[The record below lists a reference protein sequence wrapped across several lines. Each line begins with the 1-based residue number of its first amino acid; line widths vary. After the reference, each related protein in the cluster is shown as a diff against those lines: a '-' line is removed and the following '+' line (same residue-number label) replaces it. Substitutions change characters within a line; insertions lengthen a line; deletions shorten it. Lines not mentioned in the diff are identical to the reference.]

1 MKYAVAVAETG
12 SINKAADRLFV
23 GQSNLSRA
31 IKELEN
37 SLGVAIFERSA
48 HGMELT
54 PEGGVFLRY
63 AKAILQQVDEVEH
76 MFTEGS
82 AKKKHFSISVPRSSY
97 ISEAFAR
104 FSCELSADEEFEVF
118 YKETNAMRTLKNV
131 LQDDYKL
138 GILRYA
144 ENYDRYYKELVE
156 EKGLR
161 CELVAEFRYALL
173 MSKDC
178 PLAQQ
183 ESITYEDLKNY
194 IRVAYADP
202 YVPSLPASEVRREE
216 LPDDINRRIY
226 VFERASRF
234 ELLSRNPQAFMWV
247 SPVSRNCW
255 RGIRWYIVPVWIA
268 AAGIRMCSSTGRTTH
283 YLHWISSSSRSL
295 LLPSGSFRIIGISKG
310 PPALIAGRYLM
321 YKVIERKASA
331 VTGAFC
337 IQFSP
342 AVYR

>member
-1 MKYAVAVAETG
+1 MNLQHMKYAVAVAETG
-12 SINKAADRLFV
+12 SINKAAKKLFV
-23 GQSNLSRA
+23 GQPNLSRA
-31 IKELEN
+31 IKDLEN
-37 SLGVAIFERSA
+37 NLGVAIFERSA
-48 HGMELT
+48 RGMELT

-104 FSCELSADEEFEVF
+104 FSCELPADEEFEIF

-131 LQDDYKL
+131 LQDDFKL

-144 ENYDRYYKELVE
+144 ENYDRYYKELME
-156 EKGLR
+156 EKGLQ

-173 MSKDC
+173 MSRDC

-183 ESITYEDLKNY
+183 ESIPYEDLKDY

-216 LPDDINRRIY
+216 LPEG
-226 VFERASRF
+226 V
-234 ELLSRNPQAFMWV
+234 
-247 SPVSRNCW
+247 
-255 RGIRWYIVPVWIA
+255 
-268 AAGIRMCSSTGRTTH
+268 RTVT
-283 YLHWISSSSRSL
+283 
-295 LLPSGSFRIIGISKG
+295 FQ
-310 PPALIAGRYLM
+310 
-321 YKVIERKASA
+321 IEEGEAK
-331 VTGAFC
+331 
-337 IQFSP
+337 
-342 AVYR
+342 

>member
-1 MKYAVAVAETG
+1 MNLQHMKYAVAVAETG

-63 AKAILQQVDEVEH
+63 AKAILQQVYEVEH

-247 SPVSRNCW
+247 SPVSQELLERYSLVHRPCVDS
-255 RGIRWYIVPVWIA
+255 RRRYKDVLIYRQDYTLSPLDKQFIA
-268 AAGIRMCSSTGRTTH
+268 Q
-283 YLHWISSSSRSL
+283 
-295 LLPSGSFRIIGISKG
+295 
-310 PPALIAGRYLM
+310 LIATKRELPDNWD
-321 YKVIERKASA
+321 
-331 VTGAFC
+331 
-337 IQFSP
+337 Q
-342 AVYR
+342 

>member
-1 MKYAVAVAETG
+1 MNLQHMKYAVAVAETG

-54 PEGGVFLRY
+54 PEGGVF
-63 AKAILQQVDEVEH
+63 
-76 MFTEGS
+76 
-82 AKKKHFSISVPRSSY
+82 
-97 ISEAFAR
+97 
-104 FSCELSADEEFEVF
+104 
-118 YKETNAMRTLKNV
+118 
-131 LQDDYKL
+131 
-138 GILRYA
+138 LRYA

-202 YVPSLPASEVRREE
+202 YVPSLPTSEVRREE

-247 SPVSRNCW
+247 SPVSQELLERYSLVHRPCVDS
-255 RGIRWYIVPVWIA
+255 RRRYKDVLIYRQDYTLSPLDKQFIA
-268 AAGIRMCSSTGRTTH
+268 Q
-283 YLHWISSSSRSL
+283 
-295 LLPSGSFRIIGISKG
+295 
-310 PPALIAGRYLM
+310 LIATKRELPDNWD
-321 YKVIERKASA
+321 
-331 VTGAFC
+331 
-337 IQFSP
+337 Q
-342 AVYR
+342 

>member
-1 MKYAVAVAETG
+1 
-12 SINKAADRLFV
+12 
-23 GQSNLSRA
+23 
-31 IKELEN
+31 
-37 SLGVAIFERSA
+37 
-48 HGMELT
+48 
-54 PEGGVFLRY
+54 
-63 AKAILQQVDEVEH
+63 
-76 MFTEGS
+76 
-82 AKKKHFSISVPRSSY
+82 
-97 ISEAFAR
+97 
-104 FSCELSADEEFEVF
+104 
-118 YKETNAMRTLKNV
+118 MRTLKNV

-194 IRVAYADP
+194 IRVAYA
-202 YVPSLPASEVRREE
+202 EVRREE

-247 SPVSRNCW
+247 SPVSQELLERYSLVHRPCVDS
-255 RGIRWYIVPVWIA
+255 RRRYKDVLIYRQDYTLSPLDKQFIA
-268 AAGIRMCSSTGRTTH
+268 Q
-283 YLHWISSSSRSL
+283 
-295 LLPSGSFRIIGISKG
+295 
-310 PPALIAGRYLM
+310 LIATKRELPDNWD
-321 YKVIERKASA
+321 
-331 VTGAFC
+331 
-337 IQFSP
+337 Q
-342 AVYR
+342 

>member
-1 MKYAVAVAETG
+1 MNLQHMKYAVAVAETG

-118 YKETNAMRTLKNV
+118 YKETNAMRTLN
-131 LQDDYKL
+131 
-138 GILRYA
+138 
-144 ENYDRYYKELVE
+144 
-156 EKGLR
+156 
-161 CELVAEFRYALL
+161 
-173 MSKDC
+173 
-178 PLAQQ
+178 
-183 ESITYEDLKNY
+183 
-194 IRVAYADP
+194 
-202 YVPSLPASEVRREE
+202 
-216 LPDDINRRIY
+216 
-226 VFERASRF
+226 
-234 ELLSRNPQAFMWV
+234 
-247 SPVSRNCW
+247 
-255 RGIRWYIVPVWIA
+255 
-268 AAGIRMCSSTGRTTH
+268 
-283 YLHWISSSSRSL
+283 
-295 LLPSGSFRIIGISKG
+295 
-310 PPALIAGRYLM
+310 
-321 YKVIERKASA
+321 
-331 VTGAFC
+331 
-337 IQFSP
+337 P
-342 AVYR
+342 AVCRKLRPLL

>member
-1 MKYAVAVAETG
+1 MNTVALRYALEVNRTH
-12 SINKAADRLFV
+12 SITKAAQNLYM
-23 GQSNLSRA
+23 GQPNLSRA

-37 SLGVAIFERSA
+37 NLGITIFNRTTKGISI
-48 HGMELT
+48 T
-54 PEGGVFLRY
+54 PEGEEFLVY
-63 AKAILQQVDEVEH
+63 ARRVLGEVEE
-76 MFTEGS
+76 MEALFRDNRKS
-82 AKKKHFSISVPRSSY
+82 QVKFSISVPRASY

-247 SPVSRNCW
+247 SPVSQELLERYSLVHRPCVDS
-255 RGIRWYIVPVWIA
+255 RRRYKDVLIYRQDYTLSPLDKQFIA
-268 AAGIRMCSSTGRTTH
+268 Q
-283 YLHWISSSSRSL
+283 
-295 LLPSGSFRIIGISKG
+295 
-310 PPALIAGRYLM
+310 LIATKRELPDNWD
-321 YKVIERKASA
+321 
-331 VTGAFC
+331 
-337 IQFSP
+337 Q
-342 AVYR
+342 